1 MGRDKTAE
9 WRLEGMYY
17 AYKLAKIHGMDALEQ
32 ELMFRAKSG
41 IKTLVTKSEMQKL
54 HEEIVSRAA
63 KAILVLSV
71 MVLHD
76 ELDLQKEDLQRFI
89 NRFNEKAAG
98 IAENYTTWEEQMEV
112 LKDEMGIEVNF
123 E

>member
-1 MGRDKTAE
+1 MSRDKTAE

-17 AYKLAKIHGMDALEQ
+17 AYKIAKENGLEALED
-32 ELMFRAKSG
+32 ELKFRKATG
-41 IKTLVTKSEMQKL
+41 IKTLVTKEEMRTL
-54 HEEIVSRAA
+54 HEEIVKRTS

-76 ELDLQKEDLQRFI
+76 ELDLSGEDLQRFI

-112 LKDEMGIEVNF
+112 LKDEMGIEVSF